1 LCSSESEVAHVSLFA
16 WYTTHVYGWPFE
28 GRRNID
34 QMKLVTLCNAGS
46 CCPVVKIKDTQ
57 VEIGEEGNLCVLT
70 LEQWEVLREKILKG
84 EA

>member
-1 LCSSESEVAHVSLFA
+1 
-16 WYTTHVYGWPFE
+16 
-28 GRRNID
+28 
-34 QMKLVTLCNAGS
+34 MKLVTLCNAGS

-70 LEQWEVLREKILKG
+70 TEQWETLREKILKG

>member
-1 LCSSESEVAHVSLFA
+1 M
-16 WYTTHVYGWPFE
+16 HVYGWPFE